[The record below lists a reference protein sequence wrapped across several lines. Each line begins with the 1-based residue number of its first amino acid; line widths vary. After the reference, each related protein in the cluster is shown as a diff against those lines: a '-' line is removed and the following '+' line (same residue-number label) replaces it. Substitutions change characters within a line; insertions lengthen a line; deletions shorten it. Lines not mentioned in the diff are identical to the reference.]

1 MPTLP
6 RWLVAFG
13 PALAYMLLIFVLS
26 SFPIQLDLERVP
38 FRDKGVH
45 FVEYGTLGAL
55 LAHALRATYP
65 RARALWMWLL
75 AAFATVL
82 WGALDEI
89 HQAYV
94 PGRNSDTGDL
104 IADAV
109 GAVFGAALYLIF
121 HQRRAA
127 RALPTTRASE
137 PQ

>member
-1 MPTLP
+1 MPKLP

-13 PALAYMLLIFVLS
+13 PALAYMSLIFVLS

-65 RARALWMWLL
+65 RAHSLWIWIL
-75 AAFATVL
+75 ATIATVL

-89 HQAYV
+89 HQAFV
-94 PGRNSDTGDL
+94 PGRNSDVVDL
-104 IADAV
+104 MADAV
-109 GAVFGAALYLIF
+109 GAVVGAAVYLVV
-121 HQRRAA
+121 HKRRIGRSVIGQKTA
-127 RALPTTRASE
+127 
-137 PQ
+137 

>member
-45 FVEYGTLGAL
+45 LVEYGTLGAL
-55 LAHALRATYP
+55 MAHALRATYP
-65 RARALWMWLL
+65 RARSTWMWSL
-75 AAFATVL
+75 AAIATVL

-94 PGRNSDTGDL
+94 PGRNSDVGDL

-109 GAVFGAALYLIF
+109 GAVVGAAVYLVV
-121 HQRRAA
+121 HKRRSSRSAV
-127 RALPTTRASE
+127 P
-137 PQ
+137 

>member
-1 MPTLP
+1 MQRLP

-13 PALAYMLLIFVLS
+13 PALAYMSMIFVLP

-65 RARALWMWLL
+65 QGRAVWMWLL

-94 PGRNSDTGDL
+94 PGRNSDAGDL
-104 IADAV
+104 IADGI
-109 GAVFGAALYLIF
+109 GAVVGAALYLIF
-121 HQRRAA
+121 HKRKAVRT
-127 RALPTTRASE
+127 LTSE

>member
-65 RARALWMWLL
+65 RSHSLWIWLL
-75 AAFATVL
+75 AAVATVL

-89 HQAYV
+89 HQAFV
-94 PGRNSDTGDL
+94 PGRNSDVADL
-104 IADAV
+104 VADTIGAVV
-109 GAVFGAALYLIF
+109 GAAVFLAV
-121 HQRRAA
+121 HKRRSSRAA
-127 RALPTTRASE
+127 
-137 PQ
+137 